1 MVVESCRYHLPG
13 SENSASEIKDLR
25 KRIEEQLRLDEIV
38 REELRENFRTCQKC
52 GSKNIEFVGF
62 VKVCNDCGEGVYDLI
77 EQPKLYDELDRM
89 IGTGM
94 QIPERML
101 K

>member
-1 MVVESCRYHLPG
+1 MMSDKTHEFHAVEQQ
-13 SENSASEIKDLR
+13 EITLIKA
-25 KRIEEQLRLDEIV
+25 KIEERQRKLDKLDEKI
-38 REELRENFRTCQKC
+38 REQLRTCQKC

-77 EQPKLYDELDRM
+77 EQPKFYDELDRIFG
-89 IGTGM
+89 IGI

>member
-1 MVVESCRYHLPG
+1 MMSDKTHEFHAVEQQ
-13 SENSASEIKDLR
+13 EIALIKTE
-25 KRIEEQLRLDEIV
+25 IEERQRKLDKKI
-38 REELRENFRTCQKC
+38 REQFRTCQKC
-52 GSKNIEFVGF
+52 GSKNIEFVKF

-77 EQPKLYDELDRM
+77 EQPKLYDELDKM
-89 IGTGM
+89 LGIGI

>member
-1 MVVESCRYHLPG
+1 MMSDKTHEYHVVEQH
-13 SENSASEIKDLR
+13 EIALIKAKIKERQR
-25 KRIEEQLRLDEIV
+25 KLDKKIREQ
-38 REELRENFRTCQKC
+38 FRTCQKC

-77 EQPKLYDELDRM
+77 EQPKLYDELDKIFG
-89 IGTGM
+89 IGT

>member
-1 MVVESCRYHLPG
+1 MMSDKTHEFHAVEQQ
-13 SENSASEIKDLR
+13 EIALIKA
-25 KRIEEQLRLDEIV
+25 KIEERKRLDEKI
-38 REELRENFRTCQKC
+38 REQLETCQKC

-77 EQPKLYDELDRM
+77 EQPKLYDELDKIFG
-89 IGTGM
+89 IGI

>member
-1 MVVESCRYHLPG
+1 MMVDKTYEFHAVEHQ
-13 SENSASEIKDLR
+13 EITLIKAN
-25 KRIEEQLRLDEIV
+25 IEERKRLDEKI
-38 REELRENFRTCQKC
+38 REQFRTCQKC

-77 EQPKLYDELDRM
+77 EQTKLYNELDKIFG
-89 IGTGM
+89 IGT

>member
-1 MVVESCRYHLPG
+1 MIDKTHEFHAVEQK
-13 SENSASEIKDLR
+13 EIDLI
-25 KRIEEQLRLDEIV
+25 KAKIEERKRLDEKI
-38 REELRENFRTCQKC
+38 REQFRTCQKC

-77 EQPKLYDELDRM
+77 EQTKLYDELDKIFG
-89 IGTGM
+89 IGT